1 MNREQVVEILEK
13 YGESYW
19 EGAEHAIGWIFPGKF
34 ANIAKEIVALHDK
47 EVSNMF
53 IKAGQVIGSLM
64 ASQEGI
70 ERRRL
75 P

>member
-1 MNREQVVEILEK
+1 MNREQVIEILEK

-47 EVSNMF
+47 DTATYNYGVRHPGWQRTGDEPV
-53 IKAGQVIGSLM
+53 
-64 ASQEGI
+64 
-70 ERRRL
+70 
-75 P
+75 